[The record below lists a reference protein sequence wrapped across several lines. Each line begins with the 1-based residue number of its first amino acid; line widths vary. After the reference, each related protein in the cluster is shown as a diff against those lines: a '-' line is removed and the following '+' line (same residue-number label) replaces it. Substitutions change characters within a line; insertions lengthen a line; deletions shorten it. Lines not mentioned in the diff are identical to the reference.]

1 MIKVI
6 WGDDWDRLIEND
18 ISGLL
23 LKRMEEV
30 VDGEMLKYIV
40 EGGEYIRRNFFGKYV
55 ELEELVKILDV

>member
-6 WGDDWDRLIEND
+6 WGEDWDKLLEQDNK
-18 ISGLL
+18 GLL

-40 EGGEYIRRNFFGKYV
+40 EGGKYFR
-55 ELEELVKILDV
+55 EKFWNTNKNR